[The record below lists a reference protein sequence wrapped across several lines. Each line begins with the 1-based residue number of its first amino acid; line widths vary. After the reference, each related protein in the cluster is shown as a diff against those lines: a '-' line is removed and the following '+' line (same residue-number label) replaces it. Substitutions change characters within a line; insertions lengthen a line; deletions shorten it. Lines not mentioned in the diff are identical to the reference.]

1 MKKNV
6 YVFWLLIVLMLI
18 PTNVLAIEQN
28 PTANSEG
35 AGVKND
41 LFYAVDGIDING
53 IPNETELA
61 NIAEQNKELM
71 KEQEFATQGKKVGK
85 GKGEL
90 YKAYKD
96 DIKKLKDTMD
106 KNQYNNMV
114 DTIKNYNTATGEL
127 DCGTFDFGCK
137 VKGLL
142 ISGGSDFLD
151 IVINPLQNF
160 IIKPS
165 DVLNAPSVSGFK
177 NAFTSL
183 TDVAVVL
190 FFIYQILKIISMR
203 MTNGEGISQ
212 GVFEK
217 TAKLIVSVCI
227 IGVYEPLFKIA
238 LSVEYL
244 LVSPILSTVTL
255 SETGADAL
263 ILRMMLLNSGVGT
276 ALLILGLGMIYL
288 VITISLFYRL
298 AMMILLYIVGPFA
311 IASMVNDEMDF
322 FTLWIRKLV
331 ANILTITLQALC
343 IAMSIRIGFRVNFDE
358 ATNVTDV
365 CLSAAFMF
373 LALGVPKLLE
383 NFGNST
389 GASRASISA
398 VQTST
403 NLVRTLKR

>member
-1 MKKNV
+1 
-6 YVFWLLIVLMLI
+6 MLI

-389 GASRASISA
+389 GASRAGISA

>member
-18 PTNVLAIEQN
+18 PTNALAIEQN

-190 FFIYQILKIISMR
+190 FFIYQILKIIFMR